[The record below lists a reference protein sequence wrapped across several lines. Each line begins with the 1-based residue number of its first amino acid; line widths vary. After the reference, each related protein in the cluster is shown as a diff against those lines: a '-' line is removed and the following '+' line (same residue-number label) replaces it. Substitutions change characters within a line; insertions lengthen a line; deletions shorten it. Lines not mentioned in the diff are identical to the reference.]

1 MPRNPYY
8 AGALK
13 ENGLR
18 STTPARRTSMTGPS
32 GSGTSGSGTGGS
44 GPTDTGPELDP
55 FDPAADAAGLHTG
68 RRAMRWTAV
77 IGVIAAVG
85 LAAYFLVPSTKPTT
99 PDKGK
104 AVAQAPA
111 AKPDA
116 KAAEPDKG
124 KAEAAKP
131 DAKKPGDSAVAQ
143 APAVPAPDKPAD
155 KAAPAAGTVPE
166 RVTLY
171 CVTMKTAASPTAV
184 PACRNETAG
193 IPPTLEWAQ
202 PAPAAPIV
210 KGRLLVTLAGTN
222 YRSVGDVEY
231 SETEDGK
238 PLGNGGQVE
247 FALATATN

>member
-85 LAAYFLVPSTKPTT
+85 LAAYFLVPSSKPTT

-111 AKPDA
+111 ATKPDA
-116 KAAEPDKG
+116 KVKPDKG
-124 KAEAAKP
+124 KAEATKP
-131 DAKKPGDSAVAQ
+131 DAKKADDKAVAK
-143 APAVPAPDKPAD
+143 APAVPAPD

-171 CVTMKTAASPTAV
+171 CVTMKTANSPTAV

-193 IPPTLEWAQ
+193 IPPTLEWAT

-210 KGRLLVTLAGTN
+210 KGRLLITMAGTN